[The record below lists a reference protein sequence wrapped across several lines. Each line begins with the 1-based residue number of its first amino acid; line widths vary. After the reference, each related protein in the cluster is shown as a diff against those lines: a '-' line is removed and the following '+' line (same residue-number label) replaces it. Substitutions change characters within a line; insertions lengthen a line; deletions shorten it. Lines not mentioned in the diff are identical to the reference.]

1 MRLAFI
7 TAILMFASCAAIALP
22 VGQTTSTAH
31 KAAAPAK
38 RYCHAAADFCFC
50 YPSSWSILG
59 DIFAGNGVVIA
70 PEQAGDRALWD
81 EITVALISPAPGDG
95 QEGPSLN
102 HVIDQAT
109 AAMRDTGDNLQML
122 QRQERTIDHNP
133 AQVLKTRYREKS
145 TGREWLEELVFIEGP
160 QSEIY
165 SVALKC
171 APEHLARLE
180 PAMKQVLAS
189 WTLPQPSTETHPQ
202 SAPSQAAPAAS
213 GGSPA
218 THP

>member
-1 MRLAFI
+1 M
-7 TAILMFASCAAIALP
+7 
-22 VGQTTSTAH
+22 
-31 KAAAPAK
+31 
-38 RYCHAAADFCFC
+38 
-50 YPSSWSILG
+50 LG

-70 PEQAGDRALWD
+70 PEQAGDRAQWD
-81 EITVALISPAPGDG
+81 EITVALIAPPPEEG
-95 QEGPSLN
+95 EGPGLN

-133 AQVLKTRYREKS
+133 AQTLKTRYREKS

-160 QSEIY
+160 QNEIY

-171 APEHLARLE
+171 APEHLPRLE
-180 PAMKQVLAS
+180 PAMKEVLAS
-189 WTLPQPSTETHPQ
+189 WRLPQPSTEPTPE
-202 SAPSQAAPAAS
+202 SAPSPAAPAAS